1 MKEIIFCKKN
11 YMSYKDLYSQIYR
24 DLKGKNMPDWED
36 YDNLGYSGDMLNEF
50 LWYCHKDNNKYIFI
64 GFDKDKIKLQKNYDD
79 YKYNIVIEVF
89 ENFVKEYPNNKLE
102 LRMEE

>member
-102 LRMEE
+102 FRMEE

>member
-24 DLKGKNMPDWED
+24 DLKGKNIPDWED

-102 LRMEE
+102 FRMEE